1 LSAFVIAR
9 DRRGAGFARRPAA
22 RLAEAALRLV
32 VALALAGGR
41 GNFTPAR
48 RAFDNPMAM
57 ACLVDRAP
65 CFPSRT

>member
-1 LSAFVIAR
+1 MLAR

-22 RLAEAALRLV
+22 RLADAALRLV
-32 VALALAGGR
+32 VAFALAGGR

-48 RAFDNPMAM
+48 RAFDNPMAI